1 MLIERRYP
9 VVLDAVVQSMAAGFV
24 GTDRSTFSHMAR
36 RRVTDW
42 NHGAVR
48 LVKWGTPNADA
59 H

>member
-1 MLIERRYP
+1 M
-9 VVLDAVVQSMAAGFV
+9 LDAVVQSMAAGFV